1 MDLSRCEIAFGKENV
16 ALLKEKSVM
25 IIGVGGV
32 GGYVAE
38 MLTRTGLGKIGLVD
52 YDTIEKS
59 NLNRQ
64 IMATSSNLGR
74 MKVDVMKERLLDINP
89 NLIICEFKNKLSKE
103 NLTTFNLQDYDY
115 VVDAIDT
122 IDNKV
127 NLIEFCHLHNINIV
141 SAMGAGNKTCIPQYV
156 VSDIY
161 KTEYDKLSKVIRK
174 RLKEKNITKHIVVFS
189 KQQTQ
194 TNDNSVVGSVVY
206 HPAMCACVISAF
218 VINEII
224 RKEK

>member
-127 NLIEFCHLHNINIV
+127 NLIKFCHLHNINIV

-174 RLKEKNITKHIVVFS
+174 RLKEKNITKHTVVFS